1 MKRTGI
7 LLGGIAIVSTIAMP
21 AFATEEI
28 PEFYDTFAQQS
39 FGGNDGSREFDGP
52 WMEEG
57 ESNGPTSGFVWVWEH
72 EYCGGGLCLKMGGA
86 EADASGHGLHRTVN
100 LSGAT
105 SAKLCFDD
113 GRQLLDD
120 NSEGAAVVQI
130 SPDGGDTWKTL
141 DTISLDKD
149 DGGVSFH
156 RQYSI
161 SDFATADT
169 VIRFKITSAEDLKA
183 YWIIDNVVIEASFE
197 QTTTTKPREVTTTT
211 TKPREVT
218 TTTTRPPD
226 TTTTTSQPTTTTITR
241 PTTTSTTEAPLILRS
256 GIPPE
261 DRKMMMDKTAL
272 AVPAAS
278 GINAMPASLS
288 ESSESDGYHI
298 EPIDAF
304 ATAFATKAG
313 EYGGNLIPSVLLGI
327 VIAAVSL
334 MGIESRRED

>member
-1 MKRTGI
+1 
-7 LLGGIAIVSTIAMP
+7 
-21 AFATEEI
+21 
-28 PEFYDTFAQQS
+28 
-39 FGGNDGSREFDGP
+39 
-52 WMEEG
+52 
-57 ESNGPTSGFVWVWEH
+57 
-72 EYCGGGLCLKMGGA
+72 MGGA
-86 EADASGHGLHRTVN
+86 EADASGHGVHRTVN

-156 RQYSI
+156 RRYSI

-169 VIRFKITSAEDLKA
+169 VIRFKITNAENLKA
-183 YWIIDNVVIEASFE
+183 YWIIDNVVIEATFE
-197 QTTTTKPREVTTTT
+197 Q
-211 TKPREVT
+211 
-218 TTTTRPPD
+218 
-226 TTTTTSQPTTTTITR
+226 
-241 PTTTSTTEAPLILRS
+241 TTTSTTEAPLILGS

-288 ESSESDGYHI
+288 ESSASDGYHI

-304 ATAFATKAG
+304 AIAFATKAG

-334 MGIESRRED
+334 VGIKSRRED